1 MHPMIDARVR
11 DIARE
16 IALAGGRVFIVGGY
30 VRDLLRGQPSKDLD
44 IEVYGIDLDALR
56 DLLERHGSVL
66 SVGRAFG
73 VLRLK
78 DLNADF
84 SLPRRDSKVGPG
96 HRGFEIE
103 CDPNLDFKTAARRR
117 DLTVNSMGLDILSG
131 EISDPYGGVR
141 DLEGKILRAVDPD
154 TFPEDPLRGLRVAQ
168 FSARFDMRADAILV
182 GLCRKLD
189 LREVSPERVFE
200 EFRKLLLKGERPSRG
215 LEFLR
220 ESTLLRFFPE
230 LDALTRRTDIAAWSR
245 TLMAVDRATKLRRG
259 DDDDL
264 VLMLGGL
271 CHALRWPMDGAARAE
286 PAGIDSLLARMR
298 APKDVFRRVSAL
310 VEYCPEPA
318 LLVES
323 NAAPGDYRRL
333 SRKLAAAGVTL
344 ELLARVA
351 ESAYPDAAVKNFL
364 AGAQELGVDRGAPTD
379 AVGGRHLVARGFAPG
394 PRFGAM
400 LEQCRLVQD
409 ETGWLD
415 AERIL
420 DESLTR
426 MGGPARPKP

>member
-1 MHPMIDARVR
+1 M
-11 DIARE
+11 
-16 IALAGGRVFIVGGY
+16 AGGRAFFVGGY
-30 VRDLLRGQPSKDLD
+30 VRDLLRREPSKDLD

-84 SLPRRDSKVGPG
+84 SVPRRDSKVAPG

-103 CDPNLDFKTAARRR
+103 CDPGLDFKTAARRR

-131 EISDPYGGVR
+131 EISDPYGGRR
-141 DLEGKILRAVDPD
+141 DLERKILSAVDPD

-168 FSARFDMRADAILV
+168 FSARFDMRADAALV
-182 GLCRKLD
+182 ELCQKLD

-200 EFRKLLLKGERPSRG
+200 EFRKLLLKGERPSLG

-230 LDALTRRTDIAAWSR
+230 LDALTHRTDVAWSR
-245 TLMAVDRATKLRRG
+245 TLTTVDRAIRLRRS

-264 VLMLGGL
+264 VLMLAAL
-271 CHALRWPMDGAARAE
+271 CHALRSRSDGTE
-286 PAGIDSLLARMR
+286 PAGIESLLARMR
-298 APKDVFRRVSAL
+298 APKDVVRRVSAL
-310 VEYCPEPA
+310 AEYCPEPT

-323 NAAPGDYRRL
+323 SASPGDYRRL
-333 SRKLAAAGVTL
+333 SRKLAPAGVSL

-351 ESAYPDAAVKNFL
+351 ESAYSDGAAKKFL
-364 AGAQELGVDRGAPTD
+364 ARAQELGVDQSAPAD

-394 PRFGAM
+394 PRLGVI
-400 LEQCRLVQD
+400 LELCREVQD

-420 DESLTR
+420 DEALTR
-426 MGGPARPKP
+426 MRGPAVPKH

>member
-1 MHPMIDARVR
+1 M
-11 DIARE
+11 
-16 IALAGGRVFIVGGY
+16 AGGRAFVVGGY
-30 VRDLLRGQPSKDLD
+30 VRDLLRREPSKDLD
-44 IEVYGIDLDALR
+44 IEIYGIDLDALR

-84 SLPRRDSKVGPG
+84 SVPRRDSKVAPG

-103 CDPNLDFKTAARRR
+103 CDPGLDFKTAARRR

-131 EISDPYGGVR
+131 EVSDPYGGRR
-141 DLEGKILRAVDPD
+141 DLERKILRAVDPD

-168 FSARFDMRADAILV
+168 FSARFDMRADAALV
-182 GLCRKLD
+182 ELCQKLD

-200 EFRKLLLKGERPSRG
+200 EFRKLLLRGERPSQG

-230 LDALTRRTDIAAWSR
+230 LDALTRGTDVGAWSR
-245 TLMAVDRATKLRRG
+245 TLMTVDRATKLRRG

-264 VLMLGGL
+264 VLMLGAL
-271 CHALRWPMDGAARAE
+271 CHALGQRADSVMATE
-286 PAGIDSLLARMR
+286 PVGEPVGIESLLARMR
-298 APKDVFRRVSAL
+298 APKDVVRRVSTL
-310 VEYCPEPA
+310 VEYCPEPT
-318 LLVES
+318 LLVEGS
-323 NAAPGDYRRL
+323 ASPGDYRRL
-333 SRKLAAAGVTL
+333 SRKLAAAGVSL

-351 ESAYPDAAVKNFL
+351 ESAYPGPAVRQFL
-364 AGAQELGVDRGAPTD
+364 ARARELGVDQSAPAD

-394 PRFGAM
+394 PRLGAI
-400 LEQCRLVQD
+400 LELCREVQD

-420 DESLTR
+420 DEALTR
-426 MGGPARPKP
+426 MRGPAVPKH

>member
-1 MHPMIDARVR
+1 MIDARVR

-16 IALAGGRVFIVGGY
+16 IAMAGGRAFVVGGY
-30 VRDLLRGQPSKDLD
+30 VRDVMRREPSKDLD

-84 SLPRRDSKVGPG
+84 SLPRRDSKVAPG

-103 CDPNLDFKTAARRR
+103 CDPGLDFKTAARRR

-131 EISDPYGGVR
+131 EISDPYGGRR

-168 FSARFDMRADAILV
+168 FSARFDMRADATLV

-220 ESTLLRFFPE
+220 DSTLLRFFPE
-230 LDALTRRTDIAAWSR
+230 LDALMHRTDVAWSR
-245 TLMAVDRATKLRRG
+245 TLTTVDRATRLRRS

-264 VLMLGGL
+264 VLMLAAL
-271 CHALRWPMDGAARAE
+271 CHALRSRSDGTE
-286 PAGIDSLLARMR
+286 PAGLESLLARMR
-298 APKDVFRRVSAL
+298 APKDVVRRVSAL
-310 VEYCPEPA
+310 VEYCPEPT

-323 NAAPGDYRRL
+323 SASPGDYRRL
-333 SRKLAAAGVTL
+333 SRKLAAAGVSL
-344 ELLARVA
+344 DLLARVA

-364 AGAQELGVDRGAPTD
+364 ARAQELGVDRSAPTD

-420 DESLTR
+420 DEALTR
-426 MGGPARPKP
+426 MGGSARPMP

>member
-1 MHPMIDARVR
+1 MIDARVR
-11 DIARE
+11 EIARE
-16 IALAGGRVFIVGGY
+16 IAMAGGRAFVVGGY

-44 IEVYGIDLDALR
+44 IEVYGIGLETLR

-66 SVGRAFG
+66 SIGRVFG

-84 SLPRRDSKVGPG
+84 SLPRRDSKVAPG

-103 CDPNLDFKTAARRR
+103 CDPNLDFNTAARRR

-131 EISDPYGGVR
+131 EISDPYGGRR
-141 DLEGKILRAVDPD
+141 DLERKALRAVDPD

-168 FSARFDMRADAILV
+168 FSARFDMRADATLV

-200 EFRKLLLKGERPSRG
+200 EFRKLLLRGERPSQG

-230 LDALTRRTDIAAWSR
+230 LDALPRGTDVDAWSR
-245 TLMAVDRATKLRRG
+245 TLRTVDQATKRRRG
-259 DDDDL
+259 DEDDL
-264 VLMLGGL
+264 VLMLGAL
-271 CHALRWPMDGAARAE
+271 CHALGRPMDGAARAE
-286 PAGIDSLLARMR
+286 PAGIESLLARMR
-298 APKDVFRRVSAL
+298 APKDVVRRVSAL

-318 LLVES
+318 LLVERS
-323 NAAPGDYRRL
+323 AAPRDYRRL

-351 ESAYPDAAVKNFL
+351 ESAYSDAAAKNFL
-364 AGAQELGVDRGAPTD
+364 ARAQELGVDRSAPSD

-400 LEQCRLVQD
+400 LEQCRHVQD

-420 DESLTR
+420 DEALTR